1 MCGVPRGGM
10 LATVP
15 SDQARLTI
23 VLDLQADP
31 IAGVVRDEDGH
42 DEPSAGWMGPT
53 RAIERRPEA
62 AWQAYRDPPA

>member
-31 IAGVVRDEDGH
+31 IAGVVRTRTVTMSHSSG
-42 DEPSAGWMGPT
+42 GW
-53 RAIERRPEA
+53 
-62 AWQAYRDPPA
+62 D